1 MNREVCTYIRI
12 LKHWR
17 GSSVNLI
24 VFFLGGVGVLWFIMW
39 TMLTHD
45 RPANH
50 PRISIKEREYIQSSI
65 GAGQDK
71 ERRVR
76 ELCCNFKLY

>member
-1 MNREVCTYIRI
+1 MAFTY
-12 LKHWR
+12 
-17 GSSVNLI
+17 N
-24 VFFLGGVGVLWFIMW
+24 
-39 TMLTHD
+39 

-71 ERRVR
+71 RKRVR
-76 ELCCNFKLY
+76 FITLLT

>member
-1 MNREVCTYIRI
+1 M
-12 LKHWR
+12 
-17 GSSVNLI
+17 I

-76 ELCCNFKLY
+76 DLKFIDK